1 MANIIY
7 NSQLRK
13 LAKRANERIRQ
24 LERKEP
30 SSPALKKVQAVL
42 QYRGKQGKG
51 SAGRRFSET
60 GKGTRNEIMS
70 TMKDI
75 TDFLNMKTSTVS
87 GTRKLRKEV
96 YQSADE
102 EYGLSEYGIT
112 QDEYFE
118 IWNELPDSE
127 RDRLFSSDRVIE
139 IIQSVKQQ
147 KPENQYTIS
156 ELINKIQS
164 SKSIKDAYKNLG
176 LKMDYD

>member
-7 NSQLRK
+7 NAQLKK

-30 SSPALKKVQAVL
+30 SSPALQKVQAVL

-51 SAGRRFSET
+51 ATGRRFSET

-70 TMKDI
+70 MMKDI

-87 GTRKLRKEV
+87 GTRKVRKEI
-96 YQSADE
+96 YNEADK
-102 EYGLSEYGIT
+102 EYNLSEYGIT

-118 IWNELPDSE
+118 IWNELPDNE

-139 IIQSVKQQ
+139 IVQSVKRQ
-147 KPENQYTIS
+147 KPENQYTIN
-156 ELINKIQS
+156 EIINAIQS
-164 SKSIKDAYKNLG
+164 SRSVKDAYKNLG
-176 LKMDYD
+176 IKFDYD

>member
-7 NSQLRK
+7 NQTLRK

-51 SAGRRFSET
+51 TTGRRFSET

-70 TMKDI
+70 MMKDI

-139 IIQSVKQQ
+139 IVQSVKQQ

-156 ELINKIQS
+156 EIINEIQS

>member
-7 NSQLRK
+7 NAQLRK

-42 QYRGKQGKG
+42 QYRGKKAK
-51 SAGRRFSET
+51 STIGRRFPET

-70 TMKDI
+70 IMKDV

-87 GTRKLRKEV
+87 GTRKLRQEV
-96 YQSADE
+96 YNSANE

-118 IWNELPDSE
+118 IWKELPDSE

-139 IIQSVKQQ
+139 IVQSVKQQ
-147 KPENQYTIS
+147 KPENQYTIT
-156 ELINKIQS
+156 EIINEIQS

-176 LKMDYD
+176 IKIDYD